1 MYPSRNTWMLP
12 LECVFCCTRL
22 TVHFLFEVKIYPN
35 TVFHEK
41 ITECQFLCGYIKII
55 ILHQNLY
62 LSVSFYEFYI
72 SKLYLIWR
80 EEMFEADFRFE
91 FFSLKYFLCKNNF
104 VWAFF
109 KESHSIA
116 PPPPLSL
123 ENSNS
128 LTLHGKITK
137 NRTRTSPGK
146 QNYPSDPNPHP
157 FPEIFLD
164 PHMAYSYTTILG
176 MNTKYSIIFHI

>member
-22 TVHFLFEVKIYPN
+22 TVHFLFEVKFYPN

-55 ILHQNLY
+55 IFHQNLY

-72 SKLYLIWR
+72 LKLYLIWR

-109 KESHSIA
+109 KESHSID
-116 PPPPLSL
+116 PPPLSL

>member
-1 MYPSRNTWMLP
+1 MINAPISNEDPSLSPWRLQFSVDKVHLNLNIGLKLNFQIISDRIELKFCRNWSMNVSKSETWMLP

-72 SKLYLIWR
+72 LKLYLIWR

-116 PPPPLSL
+116 PPPFLW
-123 ENSNS
+123 
-128 LTLHGKITK
+128 KIPT
-137 NRTRTSPGK
+137 P
-146 QNYPSDPNPHP
+146 
-157 FPEIFLD
+157 
-164 PHMAYSYTTILG
+164 
-176 MNTKYSIIFHI
+176 